1 MTISKIQAGVLEVE
15 RKKLRAIQDKIPR
28 ALDTRS
34 FASMT
39 GLAQSAERV
48 AARLVILLDQI
59 KHQWE

>member
-1 MTISKIQAGVLEVE
+1 MAIGKFQAGVLETE
-15 RKKLRAIQDKIPR
+15 RKKLRAIQDKIPK
-28 ALDTRS
+28 ALDKRD

-59 KHQWE
+59 KRQGE